1 MKNANDRACP
11 EQFKVH
17 SADASAGCDARTDGD
32 DDNHGSV
39 EVFAVVVVAA
49 AAAVIVVVAADDT
62 DADADADA
70 DDTWASSILSP
81 RFNVCI

>member
-17 SADASAGCDARTDGD
+17 SADNGAGCDARTDGD

-39 EVFAVVVVAA
+39 ELFAVVVV
-49 AAAVIVVVAADDT
+49 VPT
-62 DADADADA
+62 
-70 DDTWASSILSP
+70 ASYASIG
-81 RFNVCI
+81 RFRDGCLRPCWFTLKYG

>member
-39 EVFAVVVVAA
+39 ELFAVVVVVVV

-62 DADADADA
+62 DADADA